1 MKSKEWAYGLA
12 GAIVGMTIFSI
23 IGYYIGR
30 DIIKETGCQPNVTG
44 ICKTS
49 MFFGL
54 GIGAPLGAYLFKK
67 WME

>member
-30 DIIKETGCQPNVTG
+30 DIIKETGCQQ
-44 ICKTS
+44 
-49 MFFGL
+49 MLL
-54 GIGAPLGAYLFKK
+54 GYVKHQCFLDL
-67 WME
+67 E